1 MALDNPQHENIRPV
15 TELPLA
21 AAPHGVASSQPQIGD
36 WLARG
41 KDGEII
47 AWAPNLRDLDEK
59 LRSQGREIGDV
70 TFSRYYD
77 PDEFAL
83 GGVQIGFDGE

>member
-1 MALDNPQHENIRPV
+1 MALEDPPHDNLKPL

-21 AAPHGVASSQPQIGD
+21 PSPNRDASPQPQYGD

-41 KDGEII
+41 KDGQII
-47 AWAPNLRDLDEK
+47 AWAPNLRDLDKK
-59 LRSQGREIGDV
+59 LRSQGQIDDV
-70 TFSRYYD
+70 TFSQYYD

-83 GGVQIGFDGE
+83 GGVQIGFDDE